1 MFEKLCLGTAQFGM
15 QYGVA
20 NKSGIVSNESLD
32 EIIKLARI
40 SGVNTI
46 DTAALYGNVEQRL
59 GRAGISDWQVVSK
72 LRGVESNNT
81 GLGLKEWLNNELGTT
96 LTNLNISNLYGYL
109 LHRPMDLTSN
119 EGSELYRFLLDSK
132 HQGKIEKIGY
142 SVYSIDELEIL
153 LSKYPPDLIQIPL
166 NILDR
171 KLVNSGWASKL
182 KDLGIEI
189 HTRSAFLQG
198 LLLMSES
205 DRPEKFNH
213 WNSLWV
219 RWTNWLK
226 TENISAMEACL
237 QFVYSIQEVDKFVI
251 GIDQIEQ
258 LKEILSIQPTKM
270 NFPIEIESTDKN
282 LIYPFNWV
290 NL

>member
-1 MFEKLCLGTAQFGM
+1 
-15 QYGVA
+15 
-20 NKSGIVSNESLD
+20 
-32 EIIKLARI
+32 
-40 SGVNTI
+40 
-46 DTAALYGNVEQRL
+46 
-59 GRAGISDWQVVSK
+59 
-72 LRGVESNNT
+72 
-81 GLGLKEWLNNELGTT
+81 
-96 LTNLNISNLYGYL
+96 
-109 LHRPMDLTSN
+109 MDLTSN

-198 LLLMSES
+198 LLLMSEE
-205 DRPEKFNH
+205 DRPEKFNQ
-213 WNSLWV
+213 WNSLWL